1 MVRSEALLLLSLLA
15 LSLSGASTAAPR
27 ETVGIYELKKGDFS
41 VKITNWGA
49 TILSLIFP
57 DSRGQFTFMD
67 FPKLSEILLKLLVF
81 FTVSVGN
88 LADVVLGYEGIRP
101 YINGTTYF
109 GALVGRVGGRI
120 SGSRFVLNGTAYRLY
135 RNDGTSS
142 IHGGHRGFS
151 FVIWTVEE
159 KVDGEFPYIKLYYHS
174 FDKEQGDLDVYVTY
188 KITAA
193 YELSI
198 TMEATART
206 KATPVNLLQHSYWNL
221 GGHSSGTILSN
232 TVQIFASRITPLDDH
247 FLPTGAFASVSG
259 TPFDFRSPMTV
270 ESRFGEVKGGYNLN
284 YVVDGHGMRKAAAVK
299 DGRSGRALELW
310 ANQPA
315 LTFYTANFL
324 ENVEGKGGVVYGKY
338 AGLCLETMG
347 YPDAVNRPEFP
358 SVIVNPGEVY
368 RHDMLFKFSF

>member
-1 MVRSEALLLLSLLA
+1 MARSQALILLLLLLSLLA
-15 LSLSGASTAAPR
+15 LSLSGTCSSTPK
-27 ETVGIYELKKGDFS
+27 ETVGIYELKKGDFY

-49 TILSLIFP
+49 TILSLVFP
-57 DSRGQFTFMD
+57 DS
-67 FPKLSEILLKLLVF
+67 K
-81 FTVSVGN
+81 GN

-120 SGSRFVLNGTAYRLY
+120 SGSRFVLNGTAYRLF

-174 FDKEQGDLDVYVTY
+174 FDKEQGFPGDLDVYVTY

-232 TVQIFASRITPLDDH
+232 TVQIFASRITPLDDR

-284 YVVDGHGMRKAAAVK
+284 YVVDGHGMRKAAFVK
-299 DGRSGRALELW
+299 DGRSGRAMELW
-310 ANQPA
+310 ANQPS